1 MNYSRYMFELYY
13 SLNSL
18 ISMGY
23 EFSRVLEE
31 KIMSGLDIAT
41 VFGPILEGQ
50 LESCITNEDKQS
62 S

>member
-1 MNYSRYMFELYY
+1 MNYSRYMLELYY
-13 SLNSL
+13 SLNLL

-31 KIMSGLDIAT
+31 KIMSGLDTAT

-50 LESCITNEDKQS
+50 LESRITNEDKQS